1 MCTTVEYVE
10 AGVWMETSTELV
22 IIRNII
28 ISLNLNLILYNNQ
41 NLYLKN
47 CVYAVWIGVWSGS
60 PLLAKIANTVFFLDV
75 KFKFKNHSD
84 HHCLTNYDDHH
95 LSLVISNGPSSMD
108 NPLMGTIVIANII
121 YWIFGGYHN
130 DDHYR

>member
-22 IIRNII
+22 IIKNII

-47 CVYAVWIGVWSGS
+47 CVYAVWIGV
-60 PLLAKIANTVFFLDV
+60 
-75 KFKFKNHSD
+75 
-84 HHCLTNYDDHH
+84 
-95 LSLVISNGPSSMD
+95 
-108 NPLMGTIVIANII
+108 
-121 YWIFGGYHN
+121 
-130 DDHYR
+130 